1 VTVKALAT
9 DQIDRELD
17 SRTREVAAT
26 SATLIELENHPGLA
40 HVRLYPPT
48 GVTAQRWEVMEK
60 SLAQLWEDLGRMTS
74 ILESARTVRARRS
87 KPDDDD
93 RSELTRLLL
102 DRTLEVSR
110 QSIPLSQRQIG
121 GVVEAVEYVGLA
133 DTADRM
139 RAAYPAVVEFL
150 DAVDRIN
157 SLVAEKLAPTRK
169 RLDEAGT
176 AGPDEI
182 AELLAVS
189 ATDPLSLTTGDLE
202 KRIAAI
208 VGSVEERSAE
218 LAELA
223 AIQSNWL
230 DALASTAGH
239 LDELRDAS
247 VRAARTRTDAVQSV
261 LAGPFPKRDDAEDV
275 LRAELKR
282 ITSTDAKALR
292 SLRHR
297 IEAAL
302 QAARDEE
309 QLAQGLLDRRTELK
323 GRLTAYQAKAAR
335 LGLGEDRDLLACNR
349 IARGLLSRTPCDL
362 RAVTRAISDY
372 QQMLADKREKNE

>member
-1 VTVKALAT
+1 VKALTT

-17 SRTREVAAT
+17 SRTKEVAAT

-60 SLAQLWEDLGRMTS
+60 SLVQLWEDLGRMTS

-87 KPDDDD
+87 KPDDVD
-93 RSELTRLLL
+93 RSELTGLLR

-121 GVVEAVEYVGLA
+121 GVVEAVVYVGLA
-133 DTADRM
+133 DTAGRM

-189 ATDPLSLTTGDLE
+189 ATDPLSLTTGDLD

-208 VGSVEERSAE
+208 VSAVEDRSAE

-223 AIQSNWL
+223 SIQSNWL
-230 DALASTAGH
+230 GAMASTARQ

-247 VRAARTRTDAVQSV
+247 VRAARTRTHAVQSV
-261 LAGPFPKRDDAEDV
+261 LAGPFPTRDDAEDV
-275 LRAELKR
+275 LRAELKC
-282 ITSTDAKALR
+282 ITSTDPKALR

-302 QAARDEE
+302 QAASDEE

-323 GRLTAYQAKAAR
+323 GRLLAYQAKAAR

-349 IARGLLSRTPCDL
+349 IATGLLSRKPCDL
-362 RAVTRAISDY
+362 RAVTRAVSDY
-372 QQMLADKREKNE
+372 QQILVDKREKTE